1 MRFHIQARLRVN
13 VAYSECC
20 AAITIA
26 KRKDFAPIAQR
37 LVSGTSYLEGD
48 DHYSWAMGWLKRF
61 NFLPN
66 KREAKVIAWKL
77 RGVRKWRRSG
87 T

>member
-1 MRFHIQARLRVN
+1 MHFHIQVRLRVN
-13 VAYSECC
+13 VAYSDCC

-26 KRKDFAPIAQR
+26 KRKDFAPVAQG
-37 LVSGTSYLEGD
+37 LVSDTSYLEND
-48 DHYSWAMGWLKRF
+48 DRYSWAMGWLKNH
-61 NFLPN
+61 NFLPG

-77 RGVRKWRRSG
+77 RGDRKWRRSG